1 MPSDHP
7 PFQGHTRD
15 MGLPA
20 AGTLSRRRFARDMFA
35 ALIGSLAIALP
46 ALPRTTLAADLAA
59 LVGRRE
65 SAERIGRRYLATLS
79 ADIGRLHLLGA
90 SPMLR
95 RVVRAT
101 RREPQ
106 AAARLLRQGI
116 DDDFR
121 RADTVV
127 VDGWVLARTEA
138 RLCALIALS

>member
-1 MPSDHP
+1 MI
-7 PFQGHTRD
+7 
-15 MGLPA
+15 
-20 AGTLSRRRFARDMFA
+20 A
-35 ALIGSLAIALP
+35 ALTGGLAVALP
-46 ALPRTTLAADLAA
+46 GLARATLAPDLAA

-65 SAERIGRRYLATLS
+65 SAERVGRRYLAMLP
-79 ADIGRLHLLGA
+79 ADIDRSHLLET

-95 RVVRAT
+95 HAARAT
-101 RREPQ
+101 QREPQ